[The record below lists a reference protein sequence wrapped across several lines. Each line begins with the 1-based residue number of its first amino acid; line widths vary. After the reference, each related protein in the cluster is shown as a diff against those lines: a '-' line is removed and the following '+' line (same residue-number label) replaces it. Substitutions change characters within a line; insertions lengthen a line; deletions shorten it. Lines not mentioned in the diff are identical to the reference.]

1 MYECKPV
8 STTLVTNEKL
18 QKVDG
23 APEAD
28 ASRYRSLVGSLLY
41 LTATRPD
48 IMYATSFL
56 LRFMQK
62 PSQIHYGTGK
72 RILRYL
78 QGTREFGIWYKTMTK
93 SRMIGYTDSDWAGS
107 IDDMNSTS
115 GYSLSLGSG
124 FFSLASKKQATVA
137 QSTT

>member
-8 STTLVTNEKL
+8 STPLVMNEKL

-28 ASRYRSLVGSLLY
+28 ASQYRSLVGSLLY
-41 LTATRPD
+41 LTATQPD
-48 IMYATSFL
+48 IMFATSL
-56 LRFMQK
+56 LSRFMQK

-78 QGTREFGIWYKTMTK
+78 QGYR
-93 SRMIGYTDSDWAGS
+93 D
-107 IDDMNSTS
+107 
-115 GYSLSLGSG
+115 
-124 FFSLASKKQATVA
+124 
-137 QSTT
+137 